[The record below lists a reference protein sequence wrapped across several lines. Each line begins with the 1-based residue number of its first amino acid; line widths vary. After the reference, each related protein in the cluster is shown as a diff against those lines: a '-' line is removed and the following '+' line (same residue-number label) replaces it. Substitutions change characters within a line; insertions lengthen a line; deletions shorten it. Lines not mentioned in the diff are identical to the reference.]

1 MRKRKKL
8 SELTLK
14 DDFMF
19 SAVMV
24 NPKNCKPMLERI
36 LGINIA
42 SVEVDRE
49 KSMIYHPE
57 YKGIPMDKWVH
68 FAIEAD
74 DCEMFLKNI
83 LKENTNININIR
95 LTQIENALQRKKHK
109 HISNTAEAMVNHHL
123 CQSNQALFRAKNQL

>member
-1 MRKRKKL
+1 MKHSYDEDDTEKRL
-8 SELTLK
+8 G
-14 DDFMF
+14 FF
-19 SAVMV
+19 SCGEGVLGTKRMAWKRAAMV

-83 LKENTNININIR
+83 LKENTNI
-95 LTQIENALQRKKHK
+95 
-109 HISNTAEAMVNHHL
+109 
-123 CQSNQALFRAKNQL
+123 

>member
-24 NPKNCKPMLERI
+24 DPKNCKPMLERI

-57 YKGIPMDKWVH
+57 YKGIRLDILATDENNTRYNV
-68 FAIEAD
+68 
-74 DCEMFLKNI
+74 EM
-83 LKENTNININIR
+83 
-95 LTQIENALQRKKHK
+95 QIAEKKDEYYRK
-109 HISNTAEAMVNHHL
+109 
-123 CQSNQALFRAKNQL
+123 

>member
-24 NPKNCKPMLERI
+24 DPQNCKPMLERI

-83 LKENTNININIR
+83 LKENTNI
-95 LTQIENALQRKKHK
+95 
-109 HISNTAEAMVNHHL
+109 
-123 CQSNQALFRAKNQL
+123 